1 MKRFSTSFLPTFI
14 AGLCFFIGLEINAQP
29 LFQPMFASS
38 TGITFEN
45 TLPETPEL
53 NIITYEYF
61 YNGGGVGAGDFNKD
75 GLIDLFFSSNI
86 QQNKLFLNI
95 GNFQFEDI
103 TKKAGIQNPPG
114 WSTGVSVADVNGD
127 GWLDIYVCR
136 SGNLPPEKRKNLL
149 YINNKDLTFTE
160 KAAEFGLDDSGH
172 STMAA
177 FFDMDHDGDL
187 DAYILNHNI
196 KQFRNF
202 DAAFLKN
209 LFCFVKENTRWGRTS
224 FATIASAKDS
234 EWFANFPNATA
245 VVYKA
250 DL

>member
-1 MKRFSTSFLPTFI
+1 MKRFSTSFLPTFK

-29 LFQPMFASS
+29 LFQPMLASS
-38 TGITFEN
+38 TGLTFEN

-103 TKKAGIQNPPG
+103 TKKAGIQNLPG

-136 SGNLPPEKRKNLL
+136 SGNLPLKKEKI
-149 YINNKDLTFTE
+149 YF
-160 KAAEFGLDDSGH
+160 
-172 STMAA
+172 
-177 FFDMDHDGDL
+177 
-187 DAYILNHNI
+187 ILI
-196 KQFRNF
+196 IR
-202 DAAFLKN
+202 
-209 LFCFVKENTRWGRTS
+209 
-224 FATIASAKDS
+224 I
-234 EWFANFPNATA
+234 
-245 VVYKA
+245 
-250 DL
+250 